1 MLHFTIYYDILNTS
15 LLLRERTPFYM
26 VANSRLIFLEGV
38 KLNMKKDLKELKY
51 FSELGY
57 QNSWNYSFYV
67 APKTYEMLQELK
79 NKGEGISRAINF
91 AIWEYYRKRT

>member
-1 MLHFTIYYDILNTS
+1 
-15 LLLRERTPFYM
+15 
-26 VANSRLIFLEGV
+26 
-38 KLNMKKDLKELKY
+38 MKKDLKELKY

-79 NKGEGISRAINF
+79 NKGEGIQGQ
-91 AIWEYYRKRT
+91 